1 MRIRI
6 KRKLKESSSSGGMT
20 GYAGVPLSTK
30 EEVDEFNKKEE
41 ENQRLKGER
50 LDEMFSSSTQ
60 TGGFRHPDPEDEC
73 AEHCG
78 RVERDPFNKVY
89 KEDNDDEETIDLK
102 DPDAMDR
109 LANFLDDDEEEELP
123 SLDSPMAQLHPV
135 LHWEIL
141 DHGYEITQVLGRGK
155 FGTVFAAEDVNTGGD
170 YVVKVVGVGE
180 DVGRGGP
187 LAVRRELDNYAT
199 ISEIASGDEAIWKHF
214 PEVYETWHQSLS
226 NVRTGGSGRSA
237 RVTGKIPLGFIV
249 MEKLVPLTDTESAFI
264 PDLNYV
270 VAQQL
275 QGLQGLSG
283 EKSARDQSLKAK
295 SYLKPSPDG
304 PDGRGGIENMSYN
317 TTETIDRYWI
327 SSGMAVNKDDFRDD
341 AHYERTLQK
350 IEKIKKSISPE
361 FLYRYEKY
369 QEVNPDAIDFLIRKR
384 IEYITEIFG
393 ADDDENRDRE
403 FEPHVLDGY
412 RILQSEVQD
421 APYAHLILLD
431 LITALIKA
439 AQLHPSTYIREWML
453 GQDVEGLSADFI
465 RGIRNV
471 SSIPLGYSPDEAKKY
486 SSEHGKINFGPEA
499 RDLFKAIRLLY
510 KKSGIYPRDVHDAN
524 VMKRLGS
531 GDIVIVDLG
540 LFRTDPEW
548 REPAQFADE
557 EDKKLSESRRYRIKI
572 LTKPRK

>member
-6 KRKLKESSSSGGMT
+6 KRSVKEVSAVGAIGGH
-20 GYAGVPLSTK
+20 
-30 EEVDEFNKKEE
+30 VDPGALEKR
-41 ENQRLKGER
+41 ENLE
-50 LDEMFSSSTQ
+50 EMFSSSTQ

-89 KEDNDDEETIDLK
+89 KESSEETIDLN

-109 LANFLDDDEEEELP
+109 LANFLDDDEKEEEPEETEGAKL
-123 SLDSPMAQLHPV
+123 SGALDSPMAKQYPT

-141 DHGYEITQVLGRGK
+141 DRGYEITQVLGRGK
-155 FGTVFAAEDVNTGGD
+155 FGTVFAAEDVSTGGD

-199 ISEIASGDEAIWKHF
+199 ISEIASGDETIWKHF
-214 PEVYETWHQSLS
+214 PEVYDTWHQSLS
-226 NVRTGGSGRSA
+226 NVRTGGPGRA
-237 RVTGKIPLGFIV
+237 TRITGKIPLGFIV
-249 MEKLVPLTDTESAFI
+249 MEKLVPLTEAESAFI

-283 EKSARDQSLKAK
+283 EQAARDQSLKAK

-361 FLYRYEKY
+361 FLYRYERY
-369 QEVNPDAIDFLIRKR
+369 QEVNPEAIDFLIQKR
-384 IEYITEIFG
+384 IDYITEIFG
-393 ADDDENRDRE
+393 ADDDEDRDKE
-403 FEPHVLDGY
+403 FQPHVLDGY

-421 APYAHLILLD
+421 APYTHLVLLD
-431 LITALIKA
+431 LITAQIKA
-439 AQLHPSTYIREWML
+439 AQLHPDRCS
-453 GQDVEGLSADFI
+453 
-465 RGIRNV
+465 
-471 SSIPLGYSPDEAKKY
+471 
-486 SSEHGKINFGPEA
+486 
-499 RDLFKAIRLLY
+499 LLM
-510 KKSGIYPRDVHDAN
+510 R
-524 VMKRLGS
+524 
-531 GDIVIVDLG
+531 
-540 LFRTDPEW
+540 
-548 REPAQFADE
+548 
-557 EDKKLSESRRYRIKI
+557 
-572 LTKPRK
+572 